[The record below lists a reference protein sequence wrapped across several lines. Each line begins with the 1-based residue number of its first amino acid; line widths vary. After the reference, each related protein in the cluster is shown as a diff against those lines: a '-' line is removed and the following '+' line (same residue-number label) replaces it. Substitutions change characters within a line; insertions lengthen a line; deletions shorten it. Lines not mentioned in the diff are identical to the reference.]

1 MGTIIFQAEMAMI
14 HSMQMPVM
22 MNSTAVTE
30 MILCSAVTATIPS
43 TAMQA
48 MIIWKPGTELTRFT
62 AALETIRLSAVKA
75 STICMVRM
83 ATIPSMAEM
92 V

>member
-1 MGTIIFQAEMAMI
+1 MI
-14 HSMQMPVM
+14 HSMQMPEM
-22 MNSTAVTE
+22 TNSTVVMEMTPCSVGTAMTHSTE
-30 MILCSAVTATIPS
+30 MPEMT
-43 TAMQA
+43 
-48 MIIWKPGTELTRFT
+48 IWKPGTELTRFT
-62 AALETIRLSAVKA
+62 AVPEMIRLSAERA